1 MGDSW
6 CSTIS
11 VEWWSFTVGVHDLLY
26 AWVELRGRHSAS
38 TCSEYLLS
46 DGGSGKNIWHNRS
59 SLQTAKVK
67 PNVKN
72 NKASTAATVFAF
84 HFWSLMIFLM
94 LLWSPMNAAGAP
106 LLYYDLL
113 IKQPAF
119 NQRIGHLHPTTC
131 GWNFGRLH
139 GSTFVEGENPFL
151 HAVPTKTWTQMDHK
165 LHSGVLGGTKS
176 TLWLPLEGK
185 LGVIRAYIPSKAE
198 GKEKKKE

>member
-1 MGDSW
+1 MGAVAKTSDTTGLAYKQLKLNRMLK
-6 CSTIS
+6 TINRLLRPLFLLFIFDI
-11 VEWWSFTVGVHDLLY
+11 WWF
-26 AWVELRGRHSAS
+26 
-38 TCSEYLLS
+38 
-46 DGGSGKNIWHNRS
+46 
-59 SLQTAKVK
+59 
-67 PNVKN
+67 
-72 NKASTAATVFAF
+72 
-84 HFWSLMIFLM
+84 FLM

-106 LLYYDLL
+106 LLSYDLL

-119 NQRIGHLHPTTC
+119 NQCIGHLHPTTC

-176 TLWLPLEGK
+176 TPWLPLEGK
-185 LGVIRAYIPSKAE
+185 LGVIRADIPSKAE

>member
-1 MGDSW
+1 MGAVAKTSDTTGLAYKQLKLKRMLK
-6 CSTIS
+6 TIKRLLRPLFLL
-11 VEWWSFTVGVHDLLY
+11 FT
-26 AWVELRGRHSAS
+26 
-38 TCSEYLLS
+38 
-46 DGGSGKNIWHNRS
+46 
-59 SLQTAKVK
+59 
-67 PNVKN
+67 
-72 NKASTAATVFAF
+72 
-84 HFWSLMIFLM
+84 M

-131 GWNFGRLH
+131 GGNFGRLH

-198 GKEKKKE
+198 GKEKKRE